1 MNQPSNSPSLT
12 DQFREM
18 QKEAAILEQTIQ
30 HRKSELQAVQRKLTD
45 LQTEFDRKT
54 LRLLEEQSE
63 TLDKSKR
70 ILIDEQAD
78 IRDQIERQKR
88 VIERNTSQILGFEI
102 AVVELN
108 EVIAGIHSEM
118 NSAEAKLNDTKALND
133 ELIKQNSQLGLARD
147 LVLSEISSLDTAR
160 SIAQTATMES
170 EALKMRLIEDV
181 QSLEVE
187 HDEKVQDKEK
197 SIALIDAK
205 ILESS
210 QQLDLVQ
217 DKERLIR
224 GDLAT
229 WQRTLEEKDKNLRI
243 RERKVDE
250 GENKIVNNASLMNL

>member
-1 MNQPSNSPSLT
+1 M
-12 DQFREM
+12 
-18 QKEAAILEQTIQ
+18 
-30 HRKSELQAVQRKLTD
+30 
-45 LQTEFDRKT
+45 
-54 LRLLEEQSE
+54 
-63 TLDKSKR
+63 
-70 ILIDEQAD
+70 
-78 IRDQIERQKR
+78 
-88 VIERNTSQILGFEI
+88 
-102 AVVELN
+102 VELN
-108 EVIAGIHSEM
+108 EVIAGIHAEM

>member
-1 MNQPSNSPSLT
+1 M
-12 DQFREM
+12 
-18 QKEAAILEQTIQ
+18 
-30 HRKSELQAVQRKLTD
+30 
-45 LQTEFDRKT
+45 
-54 LRLLEEQSE
+54 
-63 TLDKSKR
+63 
-70 ILIDEQAD
+70 
-78 IRDQIERQKR
+78 
-88 VIERNTSQILGFEI
+88 
-102 AVVELN
+102 VELN